1 MPFRGERDAHKH
13 SASVRCD
20 HDTLSSSH
28 KLEAIEDL
36 RVVLERITTDVWI
49 STPALTSLGS
59 LYGGVLL
66 DCLSYLVSVAVF
78 VAVRRVMSGC
88 LLSRPF

>member
-1 MPFRGERDAHKH
+1 
-13 SASVRCD
+13 
-20 HDTLSSSH
+20 
-28 KLEAIEDL
+28 
-36 RVVLERITTDVWI
+36 VLERITTDVWM

-66 DCLSYLVSVAVF
+66 DCLSSLVSVAVF
-78 VAVRRVMSGC
+78 VAVRRVMSDC